1 MYASV
6 LRVFLVSVLL
16 WQPAWASSEWTFDG
30 VDRVVAMSDIHGA
43 FDAMV
48 RTLQNAEVLDDARSW
63 AGART
68 HLVIVGDLLDRGP
81 DSRKAMD
88 LLMRLEGEAAAAGGA
103 VHVLIGN
110 HEAMNLMGD
119 LRYVSKAEY
128 AAFAEDETS
137 AERDRWFNAFAK
149 RYGMGT
155 GKEVQMA
162 FDRKFPSGYFAHRR
176 AFAADGVYGKWLLS
190 KPIIVVINRT
200 AFVHGGLSP
209 MIATLG
215 LEGVNKRLHADIEN
229 YVRQYST
236 LEAAGVLLPTD
247 SARDRETVLQAFQPT
262 DSVTADTLAT
272 IKSFQVLA
280 ESDLHAP
287 DGPLWYRGNVY
298 CGQLIELD
306 RLQASLN
313 ALDADRVVIG
323 HTPTS
328 DREIQQRFA
337 GRVYEVDTGMLNNY
351 YGGEGQALVLSGD
364 TARVVSED
372 SAESI
377 APEAHPRRVGAR
389 PDGKLSADDLER
401 LLANG
406 EVSADEKA
414 LRDGSIVTV
423 VRDGHRVRA
432 VFRKRAGK
440 NFYPEVAAYR
450 LDLQLELGMVP
461 VAVIRE
467 VEGMPG
473 SLQFLPDKVLN
484 EEQRA
489 ASGQGASAY
498 CALTDQWPVMYV
510 FDSLIYN
517 EGRSRDR
524 MLYST
529 DIWQLLLVGHEKA
542 FATRKGRPKHL
553 KQVPLAVNG
562 AWESALLALDK
573 ATIEQTLGDVLD
585 ARRQRA
591 LLARRDELLAE
602 LR

>member
-16 WQPAWASSEWTFDG
+16 WQPAWASSAWTFDN
-30 VDRVVAMSDIHGA
+30 VERVVALSDIHGA

-48 RTLQNAEVLDDARSW
+48 RTLQNAQVLDEAHAW
-63 AGART
+63 AGAGT

-88 LLMRLEGEAAAAGGA
+88 LLMRLEVEAAAAGGA

-119 LRYVSKAEY
+119 LRYVSKEEY
-128 AAFAEDETS
+128 AAFAADETS
-137 AERDRWFNAFAK
+137 AERDRWFDAFAE
-149 RYGMGT
+149 RYGTGT
-155 GKEVQMA
+155 GKEAQRA
-162 FDRKFPSGYFAHRR
+162 FDRKYPSGYFAHRR
-176 AFAADGVYGKWLLS
+176 AFAADGVYGKWLLA

-200 AFVHGGLSP
+200 AFVHAGLSP
-209 MIATLG
+209 MIAALG
-215 LEGVNKRLHADIEN
+215 LEGVNQGLHADIQN
-229 YVRQYST
+229 YVKQYGV

-247 SARDRETVLQAFQPT
+247 SAQDRETVLQAFRKT
-262 DSVTADTLAT
+262 DSLAPETVAT
-272 IKSFQVLA
+272 IKSFQALA
-280 ESDLHAP
+280 ESDLHAA

-306 RLQASLN
+306 RLQASLQ
-313 ALDADRVVIG
+313 ALGADRVVIG
-323 HTPTS
+323 HTPTT

-337 GRVYEVDTGMLNNY
+337 GRVYEVDTGMLHNY
-351 YGGEGQALVLSGD
+351 YGGEGHALVISGD
-364 TARVVSED
+364 TVRVVSED
-372 SAESI
+372 SVESI

-389 PDGKLSADDLER
+389 PGGKLSAAELER
-401 LLANG
+401 LLAGG
-406 EVSADEKA
+406 EVSAEDKG
-414 LRDGSIVTV
+414 LRDGSIVSV
-423 VRDGHRVRA
+423 AHDGDRVRA

-450 LDLQLELGMVP
+450 LDLLLELGMVP
-461 VAVIRE
+461 VAVVRE

-473 SLQFLPDKVLN
+473 SLQFLPDKILN

-498 CALTDQWPVMYV
+498 CSLTDQWPVMYV

-542 FATRKGRPKHL
+542 FATKKGRPRHL

-562 AWESALLALDK
+562 AWESALLALDE

-585 ARRQRA
+585 TRRQRA

-602 LR
+602 FR